1 VTKRLRFAVLAA
13 LAVGCATA
21 VGVAASPA
29 HGGLLS
35 CDGQAAA
42 PAFAR
47 WLDPIPYSLVPGGD
61 FEGDHGW
68 KLAGGATVVS
78 GNDPYGL
85 RPGSSSLYLP
95 PGASATSPLTCVG
108 TLALT
113 MRMMASNSGS
123 LRSPLKVELL
133 YTTASGAR
141 RTALVGLRTGGAAW
155 SPGVLPDVYLL
166 SSLGPLLSQLGQNG
180 GLVTQVQFRLTAQSG
195 LLGSGRWR
203 VDDVFVD
210 PWASGW

>member
-1 VTKRLRFAVLAA
+1 MTKSLRFAVLAA

-21 VGVAASPA
+21 TGVAASPA
-29 HGGLLS
+29 QGGLLS

-68 KLAGGATVVS
+68 KLSGGASVVP

-95 PGASATSPLTCVG
+95 PGASAMSPATCVG

-113 MRMMASNSGS
+113 MRMMAANSGS
-123 LRSPLKVELL
+123 LLSPLKVEIL

-141 RTALVGLRTGGAAW
+141 RTALVGLRAGGAAW
-155 SPGVLPDVYLL
+155 SPGLLPDVYLL
-166 SSLGPLLSQLGQNG
+166 SSLGPLLGQLGQNG

-210 PWASGW
+210 PWVNGF